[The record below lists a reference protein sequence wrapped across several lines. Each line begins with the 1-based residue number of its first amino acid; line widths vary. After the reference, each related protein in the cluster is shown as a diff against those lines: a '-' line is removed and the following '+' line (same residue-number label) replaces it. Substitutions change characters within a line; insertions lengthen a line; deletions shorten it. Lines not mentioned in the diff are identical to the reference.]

1 MKRGRKPSIDAA
13 DITRAAIAVADA
25 EGLAA
30 VSMARVA
37 AEMGNATMALY
48 RHVKSKDELLTLM
61 GDAAMDDPPP
71 LPDGDWREKLAFWA
85 KTLLVAIRK
94 RPWFLQIPITGP
106 PTGAKSLAWFD
117 SALGALRGTPL
128 EAGEKVGIVMG
139 LITFV
144 HGEARLS
151 LTLEQGF
158 EDDPAAFGSQ
168 YGKALRELVDP
179 RRMPALAE
187 VVASGVFDV
196 DAPYDAK
203 EVEAEFAFGLHLF
216 LEGIAS
222 HIATRVD

>member
-37 AEMGNATMALY
+37 QELGNATMALY
-48 RHVKSKDELLTLM
+48 RHVKSKDELLALM

-106 PTGAKSLAWFD
+106 PTGTKSLAWFD
-117 SALGALRGTPL
+117 SALGALRGTLL
-128 EAGEKVGIVMG
+128 EPGEKVGVVMG

-158 EDDPAAFGSQ
+158 GDDPAAFGSQ
-168 YGKALRELVDP
+168 YGEALRELVDP

-187 VVASGVFDV
+187 
-196 DAPYDAK
+196 
-203 EVEAEFAFGLHLF
+203 
-216 LEGIAS
+216 
-222 HIATRVD
+222 

>member
-37 AEMGNATMALY
+37 AELGNATMALY

-61 GDAAMDDPPP
+61 GEAAIEHPPV
-71 LPDGDWREKLAFWA
+71 LPEGDWRDRLAFWA
-85 KTLLVAIRK
+85 KALLAEIRK
-94 RPWFLQIPITGP
+94 RPWFLQIPVTGP

-139 LITFV
+139 LVTFV
-144 HGEARLS
+144 HGEARVS
-151 LTLEQGF
+151 GTLEQGF

-168 YGKALRELVDP
+168 YGKVLRELVDP

-187 VVASGVFDV
+187 VVESGVFDV
-196 DAPYDAK
+196 DGPYDAE

-216 LEGIAS
+216 LEGIAA
-222 HIATRVD
+222 HIRGRG

>member
-37 AEMGNATMALY
+37 QEMGNATMALY
-48 RHVKSKDELLTLM
+48 RHVKSKDELLALM

-71 LPDGDWREKLAFWA
+71 LPDGDWREGLAFWA
-85 KTLLVAIRK
+85 NALLMGIRK

-106 PTGAKSLAWFD
+106 PTGAKSLAWLD

-139 LITFV
+139 LVTFV
-144 HGEARLS
+144 HGEARVS
-151 LTLEQGF
+151 GTLEQGF

-179 RRMPALAE
+179 RRLPALAE
-187 VVASGVFDV
+187 VVATGVFDL
-196 DAPYDAK
+196 DAAYDAN

-216 LEGIAS
+216 LEGIAA
-222 HIATRVD
+222 HIRGRG

>member
-37 AEMGNATMALY
+37 AELGNATMALY
-48 RHVKSKDELLTLM
+48 RHVKSKDELLALM

-71 LPDGDWREKLAFWA
+71 LPAGDWREGLAFWA
-85 KTLLVAIRK
+85 NALLAGIRR
-94 RPWFLQIPITGP
+94 RPWFLQIPVAGP
-106 PTGAKSLAWFD
+106 PTGTKSLAWLD

-128 EAGEKVGIVMG
+128 DAGEKVGIVMG
-139 LITFV
+139 LVTFV

-151 LTLEQGF
+151 VTLEQGF

-179 RRMPALAE
+179 RRLPALAE
-187 VVASGVFDV
+187 VVATGVFDQD
-196 DAPYDAK
+196 DAYDAN
-203 EVEAEFAFGLHLF
+203 EVEAEFAFGLYLF
-216 LEGIAS
+216 LEGIAA
-222 HIATRVD
+222 HIRGRG